1 MAIQQLTQ
9 PIINPIAAFD
19 ATQNHVVTFLAIGG
33 AQVVGNRIVISD
45 NQTGETVYDN
55 RVITMQLAHTIPA
68 NTLTNGG
75 YYNVVIYTIDSA
87 NNFSQASVPVPF
99 YCYSQPTLTINNI
112 PASSTIENGTYTFQG
127 SYAQQENEILNS
139 YQFILYDSN
148 KTVLSQSDVIYYSS
162 NNSLSYTF
170 VGMSNDTSYYIEL
183 KGQTVNNTEIT
194 TGLLYFTVRYSQPAS
209 FAIVDLVN
217 DCENGFIQISSNIVA
232 IDGKS
237 NPEPPIYI
245 DDKEVDLREPDS
257 WVRWDEG
264 FNIKDDFTMRV
275 WGRDFNDFE
284 PIITLSNKNNTDSEP
299 NKIEMKW
306 MIADVM
312 KILPDYTLVSGK
324 NISIVDGYKTDINDL
339 AIYGNSE
346 QIKKDSIDFGT
357 ANSMTIDT
365 TEDMYLD
372 VDVYGNQYQKTQE
385 GSKKSASGEEIYLTD
400 VDAEK
405 PGTITKINGNQYQA
419 TREGYNKIDLSSI
432 STEVTG
438 IKASYD
444 NETGYITFN
453 GTPTANYP
461 RFFSLDITDML
472 NDGEKWTI
480 WQEKAPSGTDK
491 EILLQVIERKSTE
504 NIHYYS
510 SASSGNKTSFTVD
523 KTQYSYYLNLLGGT
537 IANIGTLT
545 NYKNRYMLYKGT
557 EDKPYEQYGAS
568 PSPDYPSK
576 VETVGSNVNDFDLIS
591 YYNTA
596 PVVNATKQLLNNGI
610 KLNFEAKADA
620 YIGTVLNEGETLNE
634 NWRSGCVAVEP
645 NATYTIQVSSA
656 PKCYIS
662 YLDENY
668 KAIRGFAQFFGNVTF
683 TTDAHTHY
691 FYLRFGYSN
700 RTSDL
705 TSYEFTNIKVEKGS
719 VATPY
724 SPYNQGS
731 VEVKVINKNWLTN
744 FENINNTN
752 SGITMVGNKDNVK
765 VTGTATKDW
774 VSSNYA
780 ELGNLQA
787 GNYIF
792 SYSSEQ
798 GLRYKI
804 WIYNSEKSAI
814 IYNLGLNQ
822 KISVP
827 KNYKKLFFRIILENL
842 TAGQIVNDTAY
853 FQIEKGSTSTD
864 IVKHQS
870 QTAIMPIQ
878 QEMLTGDYIRSVEHH
893 EWKKLVLMGDNVS
906 GRWTVDGGNEYRF
919 VIAVDNMLPASSI
932 TEKTNIICNTLKT
945 VSVLDTYNKIEGI
958 AGDKNS
964 NILIYIEECKD
975 MTVEEFKA
983 YLNQKYNSGTPVTI
997 YYKLATPLNLELTGE
1012 QKTVK
1017 TKLTNMTLY
1026 QGVTNITNQSSYPA
1040 ILDLDYN
1047 IVPQIP
1053 SPDYPSEVETVGDN
1067 LNLLDID
1074 KTTYDL
1080 TINLQKEGEY
1090 LKGNNVNNIRIG
1102 TFNDSRPQIEEQ
1114 LKSGSYTISYEIEAN
1129 SNVTL
1134 QNLFF
1139 CVIFE
1144 DDTQENIASGKSYS
1158 LEKGTKQK
1166 VFWTLNV
1173 QKNFKKMG
1181 IVSYLSNSCDVIVSK
1196 VKIEKGLIATPYSPY
1211 RMGSVKIDIVNKN
1224 YLTKAQQQTKT
1235 FNNVNF
1241 EINENGEINIQ
1252 GLANASG
1259 EVTFELERPCKMS
1272 DLINNIVE
1280 LITEGTPVYSI
1291 GMRFLDGNARL
1302 FELIPGTKI
1311 VTLDLD
1317 ESYIDKSI
1325 TAIQF
1330 YINNTADY
1338 NLVIKPGIYAE
1349 FQTEFT
1355 PHQSQ
1360 IAIMPIQQEML
1371 TGDYVADVEH
1381 HEWKKSILT
1390 GEEELSSNFNI
1401 NGSIFFGAF
1410 ISDKDTNN
1418 GEMVCNNYLY
1428 QPNKTWQQI
1437 SNYGFCGQK
1446 GSNNVFIR
1454 DDRFTTKTDFLNY
1467 LKQQYEAGTPV
1478 TISYKLATP
1487 VNLELIEEQK
1497 TIKNTLINAYE
1508 PITNVYASD
1517 DLPLLKVYT
1526 TPIPSPKL
1534 PSKIYSSGDKKNQ
1547 LKDLGIINI
1556 DYTQGYFKT
1565 TDTDFI
1571 LKPDFVYNLSFDY
1584 IVNNT
1589 TTDLYFTVSYKNNGE
1604 IFDITNA
1611 SQYTNKTTGRNNISF
1626 IVPADIPAN
1635 STLSIKF
1642 ARTIIQADVSVSVNN
1657 VALVKGRFAADYQSS
1672 DIYNI
1677 YPTATQKNIFNYN
1690 DIYYIKNQNTTL
1702 TFIQNGFSSEVVTTG
1717 EKSFFEFGFPNILQP
1732 GNKYAISY
1740 NSYGAIKSA
1749 KVYTMDKETGKTLEQ
1764 IVTENGVFTAPS
1776 NLYDI
1781 KAEFILDDSVAD
1793 NQVQVWNIQLE
1804 SGEQVTEAETYT
1816 VNNTDLTLEQPLRGI
1831 ENYRDLACLESPN
1844 ILNPETQTA
1853 IVKGSTTYTLSQ
1865 SGTTAYKFDYI
1876 NEDNNIISSEN
1887 MASGQFTTPDNCIR
1901 IKFDTTSD
1909 IITTNKLQVNLGN
1922 TAMVY
1927 YPYVNEPSI
1936 IRYIG
1941 EVVLTGDEEW
1951 SRDLFNKYAF
1961 VLQNIRI
1968 LDCMLPIWGKSN
1980 IQICSHFKVGTPGYD
1995 TENTNCFSIN
2005 NGGVLVFQYEISRT
2019 TEEWKAY
2026 LKQQYEAGTPVIVN
2040 YVLANPTVEQL
2051 SSDNILALQNLKTY
2065 EGISNVFTNNSMPAN
2080 LNLSYISGQSKQET
2094 KNAYVT
2100 LKCWNGNVM
2109 PYFIHS
2115 NYIDIPKETDKIF
2128 IWLRRKNN
2136 IFDLKIENLGD
2147 YGEDKPGN
2155 KGNPQVAITVDDT
2168 TTTTITITANTI
2180 DTATLSNVRF
2190 SKDNG
2195 ATWDAEIPLDGLS
2208 STDTYTFTGLQP
2220 ATTYQ
2225 IRVEATNVNGITGGI
2240 TQQVITR
2247 AS

>member
-45 NQTGETVYDN
+45 NQTGKTVYDN

-148 KTVLSQSDVIYYSS
+148 RTVLSQSDVIYYSS

-264 FNIKDDFTMRV
+264 FNIKDNFTMRV

-306 MIADVM
+306 MIANVM

-372 VDVYGNQYQKTQE
+372 VDVYGNQYQ
-385 GSKKSASGEEIYLTD
+385 
-400 VDAEK
+400 
-405 PGTITKINGNQYQA
+405 A
-419 TREGYNKIDLSSI
+419 TREGYNLANINISSQTKGGVNI
-432 STEVTG
+432 TVNNNKS
-438 IKASYD
+438 
-444 NETGYITFN
+444 ITFN
-453 GTPTANYP
+453 GTTTVAFNFLLTDAFILKAGTYKLYANKEAGTNLFGNFSVIKSEDNSIIKTMNFNYSNVNFTLEEETAVKIQAYLP
-461 RFFSLDITDML
+461 RGAVL
-472 NDGEKWTI
+472 NNFTI
-480 WQEKAPSGTDK
+480 FPM
-491 EILLQVIERKSTE
+491 I
-504 NIHYYS
+504 YS
-510 SASSGNKTSFTVD
+510 
-523 KTQYSYYLNLLGGT
+523 
-537 IANIGTLT
+537 
-545 NYKNRYMLYKGT
+545 GT

-568 PSPDYPSK
+568 PSPGYPSEI
-576 VETVGSNVNDFDLIS
+576 ETVGSNVNLIPTNPDEWEQGSISNGKNTSSTTRIRSKGFIDIVEGEDYYLSIQDNQYRFVNIVLYKDDNTYLNAYSS
-591 YYNTA
+591 YDIAIKKEYFLK
-596 PVVNATKQLLNNGI
+596 VNFPTGCKKIRFVIRKVDDTSSIIPSEIDVI
-610 KLNFEAKADA
+610 KPKLEK
-620 YIGTVLNEGETLNE
+620 GTV
-634 NWRSGCVAVEP
+634 
-645 NATYTIQVSSA
+645 Q
-656 PKCYIS
+656 
-662 YLDENY
+662 
-668 KAIRGFAQFFGNVTF
+668 
-683 TTDAHTHY
+683 
-691 FYLRFGYSN
+691 
-700 RTSDL
+700 
-705 TSYEFTNIKVEKGS
+705 
-719 VATPY
+719 TPW
-724 SPYNQGS
+724 SPCNQGS
-731 VEVKVINKNWLTN
+731 VEVRICNKNFIKMSESQQIKSNGITAIKIKNGWKIQGTSTAFVGLNLGDVITKAGTYTFSSN
-744 FENINNTN
+744 FDKSSTGLYLRLRDKTTN
-752 SGITMVGNKDNVK
+752 SII
-765 VTGTATKDW
+765 
-774 VSSNYA
+774 A
-780 ELGNLQA
+780 ELENNQITFRTYTIKSNVNANLIINIPASTTVDTQVTETQFEKNIA
-787 GNYIF
+787 ATSF
-792 SYSSEQ
+792 VEHEEQ
-798 GLRYKI
+798 T
-804 WIYNSEKSAI
+804 E
-814 IYNLGLNQ
+814 
-822 KISVP
+822 
-827 KNYKKLFFRIILENL
+827 
-842 TAGQIVNDTAY
+842 
-853 FQIEKGSTSTD
+853 
-864 IVKHQS
+864 
-870 QTAIMPIQ
+870 IMPIQ
-878 QEMLTGDYIRSVEHH
+878 QEMLTGDYISSVEHH
-893 EWKKLVLMGDNVS
+893 EWG
-906 GRWTVDGGNEYRF
+906 
-919 VIAVDNMLPASSI
+919 
-932 TEKTNIICNTLKT
+932 
-945 VSVLDTYNKIEGI
+945 KIESYNNEEI
-958 AGDKNS
+958 NTE
-964 NILIYIEECKD
+964 YISTTGELSQGA
-975 MTVEEFKA
+975 TV
-983 YLNQKYNSGTPVTI
+983 
-997 YYKLATPLNLELTGE
+997 YYKLETPVDLELTDE
-1012 QKTVK
+1012 QKTV
-1017 TKLTNMTLY
+1017 
-1026 QGVTNITNQSSYPA
+1026 
-1040 ILDLDYN
+1040 
-1047 IVPQIP
+1047 
-1053 SPDYPSEVETVGDN
+1053 
-1067 LNLLDID
+1067 
-1074 KTTYDL
+1074 
-1080 TINLQKEGEY
+1080 
-1090 LKGNNVNNIRIG
+1090 
-1102 TFNDSRPQIEEQ
+1102 
-1114 LKSGSYTISYEIEAN
+1114 
-1129 SNVTL
+1129 
-1134 QNLFF
+1134 
-1139 CVIFE
+1139 
-1144 DDTQENIASGKSYS
+1144 
-1158 LEKGTKQK
+1158 
-1166 VFWTLNV
+1166 
-1173 QKNFKKMG
+1173 
-1181 IVSYLSNSCDVIVSK
+1181 
-1196 VKIEKGLIATPYSPY
+1196 
-1211 RMGSVKIDIVNKN
+1211 
-1224 YLTKAQQQTKT
+1224 
-1235 FNNVNF
+1235 
-1241 EINENGEINIQ
+1241 
-1252 GLANASG
+1252 
-1259 EVTFELERPCKMS
+1259 
-1272 DLINNIVE
+1272 
-1280 LITEGTPVYSI
+1280 
-1291 GMRFLDGNARL
+1291 
-1302 FELIPGTKI
+1302 
-1311 VTLDLD
+1311 
-1317 ESYIDKSI
+1317 
-1325 TAIQF
+1325 
-1330 YINNTADY
+1330 
-1338 NLVIKPGIYAE
+1338 
-1349 FQTEFT
+1349 
-1355 PHQSQ
+1355 
-1360 IAIMPIQQEML
+1360 
-1371 TGDYVADVEH
+1371 
-1381 HEWKKSILT
+1381 
-1390 GEEELSSNFNI
+1390 
-1401 NGSIFFGAF
+1401 
-1410 ISDKDTNN
+1410 
-1418 GEMVCNNYLY
+1418 
-1428 QPNKTWQQI
+1428 
-1437 SNYGFCGQK
+1437 
-1446 GSNNVFIR
+1446 
-1454 DDRFTTKTDFLNY
+1454 
-1467 LKQQYEAGTPV
+1467 
-1478 TISYKLATP
+1478 
-1487 VNLELIEEQK
+1487 
-1497 TIKNTLINAYE
+1497 KNTLINAYK

-1517 DLPLLKVYT
+1517 DLSLVKVYT
-1526 TPIPSPKL
+1526 TPVPSPKL
-1534 PSKIYSSGDKKNQ
+1534 SSKIYSSGDKKNQ

-1556 DYTQGYFKT
+1556 DYTQGYFET

-1589 TTDLYFTVSYKNNGE
+1589 TTDLYFTVSYKSNGE

-1642 ARTIIQADVSVSVNN
+1642 ARTIIQADVSVSVRN
-1657 VALVKGRFAADYQSS
+1657 VALVKGRFAADYQSP

-1690 DIYYIKNQNTTL
+1690 DIYYIKNQNATL

-1781 KAEFILDDSVAD
+1781 KAEFVLDDSEAD

-1816 VNNTDLTLEQPLRGI
+1816 ANNTDLTLEQPLRGI
-1831 ENYRDLACLESPN
+1831 GNYRDLACLESPN

-1853 IVKGSTTYTLSQ
+1853 IVKGSTTYSLSQ

-1887 MASGQFTTPDNCIR
+1887 MVSGQFTTPDNCVR

-1927 YPYVNEPSI
+1927 YPYVNEPSV
-1936 IRYIG
+1936 IRHIS
-1941 EVVLTGDEEW
+1941 E
-1951 SRDLFNKYAF
+1951 
-1961 VLQNIRI
+1961 RI
-1968 LDCMLPIWGKSN
+1968 LDGSPGHSFLSKHSTIYTSERGFYSLQLPNATEKGY
-1980 IQICSHFKVGTPGYD
+1980 GT
-1995 TENTNCFSIN
+1995 
-2005 NGGVLVFQYEISRT
+2005 
-2019 TEEWKAY
+2019 
-2026 LKQQYEAGTPVIVN
+2026 VN
-2040 YVLANPTVEQL
+2040 YGICNYLTYIKGTAAQAIYKTGLWWEGGNTHMNYASIPFTTLNKANQWLTDLNNKGNPLTIEYVLNNPIVEPL

-2065 EGISNVFTNNSMPAN
+2065 EGISNVFANNSMPPN

-2155 KGNPQVAITVDDT
+2155 KGNPQVAITIDDT
-2168 TTTTITITANTI
+2168 TTTTITVTANTI
-2180 DTATLSNVRF
+2180 DTATLSNVKF

>member
-45 NQTGETVYDN
+45 NQTGKTVYDN

-306 MIADVM
+306 MIADIM

-324 NISIVDGYKTDINDL
+324 NISIIDGYKTDINDL

-372 VDVYGNQYQKTQE
+372 IDVY
-385 GSKKSASGEEIYLTD
+385 
-400 VDAEK
+400 
-405 PGTITKINGNQYQA
+405 GNQYQA

-432 STEVTG
+432 STEVAG
-438 IKASYD
+438 IKALYD

-453 GTPTANYP
+453 GTPTQGYRNFY
-461 RFFSLDITDML
+461 SKNIDELLT
-472 NDGEKWTI
+472 DGETWTV
-480 WQEKAPSGTDK
+480 WQEKAATGINH
-491 EILLQVIERKSTE
+491 EIYLQVAAMGKNGVANIFYNSTNYERRM
-504 NIHYYS
+504 NH
-510 SASSGNKTSFTVD
+510 FTVD
-523 KTQYSYYLNLLGGT
+523 KTKYTYYTDLGGSE
-537 IANIGTLT
+537 IEKIGTLT

-568 PSPDYPSK
+568 PSPDYPSEI
-576 VETVGSNVNDFDLIS
+576 ETVN
-591 YYNTA
+591 
-596 PVVNATKQLLNNGI
+596 
-610 KLNFEAKADA
+610 
-620 YIGTVLNEGETLNE
+620 
-634 NWRSGCVAVEP
+634 
-645 NATYTIQVSSA
+645 
-656 PKCYIS
+656 
-662 YLDENY
+662 
-668 KAIRGFAQFFGNVTF
+668 
-683 TTDAHTHY
+683 
-691 FYLRFGYSN
+691 
-700 RTSDL
+700 
-705 TSYEFTNIKVEKGS
+705 
-719 VATPY
+719 
-724 SPYNQGS
+724 GS
-731 VEVKVINKNWLTN
+731 VEIDVVNKNLFPSVKSQSVESNGITLSYNADTQEFHAEGTTTSTN
-744 FENINNTN
+744 FYC
-752 SGITMVGNKDNVK
+752 TMICGEMNFLKANK
-765 VTGTATKDW
+765 
-774 VSSNYA
+774 
-780 ELGNLQA
+780 
-787 GNYIF
+787 NYIF
-792 SYSSEQ
+792 SVNNSILEKCAFQITRAGVGYNGEIQAGGKSATIIELDKYIPNAVMLYSSNIEV
-798 GLRYKI
+798 G
-804 WIYNSEKSAI
+804 
-814 IYNLGLNQ
+814 
-822 KISVP
+822 
-827 KNYKKLFFRIILENL
+827 
-842 TAGQIVNDTAY
+842 TQIDYTFKA
-853 FQIEKGSTSTD
+853 QIEEGITATN
-864 IVKHQS
+864 IVEHQS

-878 QEMLTGDYIRSVEHH
+878 QEMLTGDYI
-893 EWKKLVLMGDNVS
+893 K
-906 GRWTVDGGNEYRF
+906 
-919 VIAVDNMLPASSI
+919 
-932 TEKTNIICNTLKT
+932 
-945 VSVLDTYNKIEGI
+945 
-958 AGDKNS
+958 
-964 NILIYIEECKD
+964 
-975 MTVEEFKA
+975 
-983 YLNQKYNSGTPVTI
+983 
-997 YYKLATPLNLELTGE
+997 
-1012 QKTVK
+1012 
-1017 TKLTNMTLY
+1017 
-1026 QGVTNITNQSSYPA
+1026 
-1040 ILDLDYN
+1040 
-1047 IVPQIP
+1047 
-1053 SPDYPSEVETVGDN
+1053 
-1067 LNLLDID
+1067 
-1074 KTTYDL
+1074 
-1080 TINLQKEGEY
+1080 
-1090 LKGNNVNNIRIG
+1090 
-1102 TFNDSRPQIEEQ
+1102 
-1114 LKSGSYTISYEIEAN
+1114 
-1129 SNVTL
+1129 
-1134 QNLFF
+1134 
-1139 CVIFE
+1139 
-1144 DDTQENIASGKSYS
+1144 
-1158 LEKGTKQK
+1158 
-1166 VFWTLNV
+1166 
-1173 QKNFKKMG
+1173 
-1181 IVSYLSNSCDVIVSK
+1181 
-1196 VKIEKGLIATPYSPY
+1196 
-1211 RMGSVKIDIVNKN
+1211 
-1224 YLTKAQQQTKT
+1224 
-1235 FNNVNF
+1235 
-1241 EINENGEINIQ
+1241 
-1252 GLANASG
+1252 
-1259 EVTFELERPCKMS
+1259 
-1272 DLINNIVE
+1272 
-1280 LITEGTPVYSI
+1280 
-1291 GMRFLDGNARL
+1291 
-1302 FELIPGTKI
+1302 
-1311 VTLDLD
+1311 
-1317 ESYIDKSI
+1317 
-1325 TAIQF
+1325 
-1330 YINNTADY
+1330 
-1338 NLVIKPGIYAE
+1338 
-1349 FQTEFT
+1349 
-1355 PHQSQ
+1355 
-1360 IAIMPIQQEML
+1360 
-1371 TGDYVADVEH
+1371 DVEH
-1381 HEWKKSILT
+1381 HEWKKIVLDGVNYGCFYMFPNGRFVISNPTT
-1390 GEEELSSNFNI
+1390 GEIIAKDCKKIEDWAVAEPQNICCTHLPTVSVADQAQRNMLGITNGITGEIAIKLDDVTEETNTWTVETI
-1401 NGSIFFGAF
+1401 NA
-1410 ISDKDTNN
+1410 
-1418 GEMVCNNYLY
+1418 
-1428 QPNKTWQQI
+1428 
-1437 SNYGFCGQK
+1437 
-1446 GSNNVFIR
+1446 
-1454 DDRFTTKTDFLNY
+1454 Y

-1478 TISYKLATP
+1478 TIYYKLATP
-1487 VNLELIEEQK
+1487 VDLELTAEQK
-1497 TIKNTLINAYE
+1497 TVKNTLINAYE

-1517 DLPLLKVYT
+1517 DLSLVKVYT
-1526 TPIPSPKL
+1526 TPVPSPKL
-1534 PSKIYSSGDKKNQ
+1534 SSEIRSSGDKKNQ
-1547 LKDLGIINI
+1547 LEDLGVINI
-1556 DYTQGYFKT
+1556 DYNQGYFEI

-1589 TTDLYFTVSYKNNGE
+1589 TTDLYFTVSYKSNGE
-1604 IFDITNA
+1604 TFDITNA

-1657 VALVKGRFAADYQSS
+1657 VALVKGRFEADYQSP

-1690 DIYYIKNQNTTL
+1690 DIYYIKNQNATL

-1749 KVYTMDKETGKTLEQ
+1749 KVYIMDKETGKTLKQ

-1781 KAEFILDDSVAD
+1781 KAEFVLDDSVAD

-1816 VNNTDLTLEQPLRGI
+1816 ANSIDLTLEQPLRGI
-1831 ENYRDLACLESPN
+1831 GDYRDLACLESPN

-1853 IVKGSTTYTLSQ
+1853 IVKGSTTYSLSQ

-1951 SRDLFNKYAF
+1951 SKDLLNKYAF
-1961 VLQNIRI
+1961 VLQNIHI
-1968 LDCMLPIWGKSN
+1968 LDCMLPIWGKGD
-1980 IQICSHFKVGTPGYD
+1980 IQICSHFKVGSPGYD
-1995 TENTNCFSIN
+1995 IGNTNCFSIN

-2026 LKQQYEAGTPVIVN
+2026 LKQQYETGTPVIVN

-2065 EGISNVFTNNSMPAN
+2065 EGISNVFTNNNMPAN

>member
-45 NQTGETVYDN
+45 NQTGKTVYDN

-194 TGLLYFTVRYSQPAS
+194 TGLLYFAVRYSQPAS
-209 FAIVDLVN
+209 FAIVDLIN

-245 DDKEVDLREPDS
+245 DNKEVDLREPDS

-306 MIADVM
+306 MIANVM

-365 TEDMYLD
+365 TEDMFLD
-372 VDVYGNQYQKTQE
+372 IDVY
-385 GSKKSASGEEIYLTD
+385 
-400 VDAEK
+400 
-405 PGTITKINGNQYQA
+405 GNQYQA
-419 TREGYNKIDLSSI
+419 TREGYNLLKPPATKISGTSNGLEYSIDIDGKITLNGTSTYAGGFQYFADFVLPAGSYLLIPNNSKINNCYFWSSTCGVFGVNRW
-432 STEVTG
+432 SAVKLTEERTYSSFT
-438 IKASYD
+438 IQYD
-444 NETGYITFN
+444 ADVTFN
-453 GTPTANYP
+453 NESFYL
-461 RFFSLDITDML
+461 FIT
-472 NDGEKWTI
+472 NDG
-480 WQEKAPSGTDK
+480 S
-491 EILLQVIERKSTE
+491 
-504 NIHYYS
+504 
-510 SASSGNKTSFTVD
+510 KTS
-523 KTQYSYYLNLLGGT
+523 
-537 IANIGTLT
+537 
-545 NYKNRYMLYKGT
+545 
-557 EDKPYEQYGAS
+557 YEPYGAS
-568 PSPDYPSK
+568 PSPEFESPVKTVGQNGSVEIDVVNK
-576 VETVGSNVNDFDLIS
+576 NLVETVEREFSKEYSSNYGVAYELLKKPKMLKANKIYAIS
-591 YYNTA
+591 LKCKSNKGKRFNKVILKDGNVDNYTWTIYKTI
-596 PVVNATKQLLNNGI
+596 PT
-610 KLNFEAKADA
+610 
-620 YIGTVLNEGETLNE
+620 
-634 NWRSGCVAVEP
+634 
-645 NATYTIQVSSA
+645 TYTIYSTVFKPA
-656 PKCYIS
+656 NDI
-662 YLDENY
+662 
-668 KAIRGFAQFFGNVTF
+668 IVT
-683 TTDAHTHY
+683 
-691 FYLRFGYSN
+691 
-700 RTSDL
+700 
-705 TSYEFTNIKVEKGS
+705 
-719 VATPY
+719 
-724 SPYNQGS
+724 Q
-731 VEVKVINKNWLTN
+731 
-744 FENINNTN
+744 
-752 SGITMVGNKDNVK
+752 
-765 VTGTATKDW
+765 
-774 VSSNYA
+774 
-780 ELGNLQA
+780 
-787 GNYIF
+787 
-792 SYSSEQ
+792 
-798 GLRYKI
+798 
-804 WIYNSEKSAI
+804 
-814 IYNLGLNQ
+814 LGLQ
-822 KISVP
+822 TVEI
-827 KNYKKLFFRIILENL
+827 
-842 TAGQIVNDTAY
+842 DTFY
-853 FQIEKGSTSTD
+853 FADFLIEEIKEGSSSSD
-864 IVKHQS
+864 YIEHQS

-878 QEMLTGDYIRSVEHH
+878 QEMLE
-893 EWKKLVLMGDNVS
+893 
-906 GRWTVDGGNEYRF
+906 
-919 VIAVDNMLPASSI
+919 
-932 TEKTNIICNTLKT
+932 
-945 VSVLDTYNKIEGI
+945 
-958 AGDKNS
+958 
-964 NILIYIEECKD
+964 
-975 MTVEEFKA
+975 
-983 YLNQKYNSGTPVTI
+983 
-997 YYKLATPLNLELTGE
+997 
-1012 QKTVK
+1012 
-1017 TKLTNMTLY
+1017 
-1026 QGVTNITNQSSYPA
+1026 
-1040 ILDLDYN
+1040 
-1047 IVPQIP
+1047 
-1053 SPDYPSEVETVGDN
+1053 
-1067 LNLLDID
+1067 
-1074 KTTYDL
+1074 
-1080 TINLQKEGEY
+1080 
-1090 LKGNNVNNIRIG
+1090 
-1102 TFNDSRPQIEEQ
+1102 
-1114 LKSGSYTISYEIEAN
+1114 
-1129 SNVTL
+1129 
-1134 QNLFF
+1134 
-1139 CVIFE
+1139 
-1144 DDTQENIASGKSYS
+1144 
-1158 LEKGTKQK
+1158 
-1166 VFWTLNV
+1166 
-1173 QKNFKKMG
+1173 
-1181 IVSYLSNSCDVIVSK
+1181 
-1196 VKIEKGLIATPYSPY
+1196 
-1211 RMGSVKIDIVNKN
+1211 
-1224 YLTKAQQQTKT
+1224 
-1235 FNNVNF
+1235 
-1241 EINENGEINIQ
+1241 
-1252 GLANASG
+1252 
-1259 EVTFELERPCKMS
+1259 
-1272 DLINNIVE
+1272 
-1280 LITEGTPVYSI
+1280 
-1291 GMRFLDGNARL
+1291 
-1302 FELIPGTKI
+1302 
-1311 VTLDLD
+1311 
-1317 ESYIDKSI
+1317 
-1325 TAIQF
+1325 
-1330 YINNTADY
+1330 
-1338 NLVIKPGIYAE
+1338 
-1349 FQTEFT
+1349 
-1355 PHQSQ
+1355 
-1360 IAIMPIQQEML
+1360 
-1371 TGDYVADVEH
+1371 GDYVADVEH
-1381 HEWKKSILT
+1381 HEWGKIIIDTSKLIEDVTNEEGKKRYRYGYDKNIKKSDAT
-1390 GEEELSSNFNI
+1390 HNVAYSNMFKLLR
-1401 NGSIFFGAF
+1401 
-1410 ISDKDTNN
+1410 D
-1418 GEMVCNNYLY
+1418 
-1428 QPNKTWQQI
+1428 
-1437 SNYGFCGQK
+1437 GQ
-1446 GSNNVFIR
+1446 
-1454 DDRFTTKTDFLNY
+1454 TFLNVKGFTIANNNIY
-1467 LKQQYEAGTPV
+1467 IYDEGESLTEFKSKITDKQLVFYAQLETS
-1478 TISYKLATP
+1478 I
-1487 VNLELIEEQK
+1487 NLELTEEQK
-1497 TIKNTLINAYE
+1497 TVKNTLINAYE

-1517 DLPLLKVYT
+1517 DLSLLKVYT

-1556 DYTQGYFKT
+1556 DYTQGYFEI

-1657 VALVKGRFAADYQSS
+1657 VALVKGRFAADYQSP

-1690 DIYYIKNQNTTL
+1690 DIYYIKNQNATL

-1749 KVYTMDKETGKTLEQ
+1749 KVYTMDKETGKTLKQ

-1781 KAEFILDDSVAD
+1781 KAKFVLDDSVAD

-1816 VNNTDLTLEQPLRGI
+1816 ANNTDLTLEQPLKGI
-1831 ENYRDLACLESPN
+1831 GNYRDLACLESPN
-1844 ILNPETQTA
+1844 ILNPETQIA
-1853 IVKGSTTYTLSQ
+1853 IVKGSTTYSLSQ

-1876 NEDNNIISSEN
+1876 NEDNNIISSES
-1887 MASGQFTTPDNCIR
+1887 MVSGQFTTPDNCIR

-1927 YPYVNEPSI
+1927 YPYVNEPSV
-1936 IRYIG
+1936 IRYIS
-1941 EVVLTGDEEW
+1941 E
-1951 SRDLFNKYAF
+1951 
-1961 VLQNIRI
+1961 RI
-1968 LDCMLPIWGKSN
+1968 LDGSPGHSFLSKHPTVYTSERGFYQFNLPNAITKGYGTTN
-1980 IQICSHFKVGTPGYD
+1980 YGICNYLTYTPGTAAQAIDKTALWWEGGNAHMNYA
-1995 TENTNCFSIN
+1995 SIPFTTLNKANQWLTDLN
-2005 NGGVLVFQYEISRT
+2005 NKGNPLTIE
-2019 TEEWKAY
+2019 
-2026 LKQQYEAGTPVIVN
+2026 
-2040 YVLANPTVEQL
+2040 YVLNNPIVKPL

-2065 EGISNVFTNNSMPAN
+2065 EGISNVFANNSMPAN

-2115 NYIDIPKETDKIF
+2115 NYIDIPKETDKVF

-2147 YGEDKPGN
+2147 YEEDKPGN
-2155 KGNPQVAITVDDT
+2155 KGNPQVAITVDNT

>member
-45 NQTGETVYDN
+45 NQTGKTVYDN

-162 NNSLSYTF
+162 NDSLSYTF

-306 MIADVM
+306 MIADIM

-365 TEDMYLD
+365 TEDMFLD
-372 VDVYGNQYQKTQE
+372 IDVY
-385 GSKKSASGEEIYLTD
+385 
-400 VDAEK
+400 
-405 PGTITKINGNQYQA
+405 GNQYQA
-419 TREGYNKIDLSSI
+419 TREGYNLANINISSQTKGGVNI
-432 STEVTG
+432 TVNNNKS
-438 IKASYD
+438 
-444 NETGYITFN
+444 ITFN
-453 GTPTANYP
+453 GTTTVAFSFLLTDAFILKAGTYKLYANKKAGTNLFGNFSVIKSEDNSIIKTMNFNYSNVNFTLEEETAVKIQAYLP
-461 RFFSLDITDML
+461 RGAVL
-472 NDGEKWTI
+472 NNFTI
-480 WQEKAPSGTDK
+480 FPM
-491 EILLQVIERKSTE
+491 I
-504 NIHYYS
+504 YS
-510 SASSGNKTSFTVD
+510 
-523 KTQYSYYLNLLGGT
+523 
-537 IANIGTLT
+537 
-545 NYKNRYMLYKGT
+545 GT

-568 PSPDYPSK
+568 PSPDYPSEI
-576 VETVGSNVNDFDLIS
+576 ETVGSNINYFDENTVESKFLNSKTGQTSDNASWRCTDFIEILSKQYNFSWESDSEYFQVTVCYYDKNKTFIS
-591 YYNTA
+591 GNEYGLFKIYSKTFEIPDGANYMKIAYSITVQGK
-596 PVVNATKQLLNNGI
+596 PVTRDKI
-610 KLNFEAKADA
+610 KLE
-620 YIGTVLNEGETLNE
+620 IGNKRTL
-634 NWRSGCVAVEP
+634 
-645 NATYTIQVSSA
+645 
-656 PKCYIS
+656 
-662 YLDENY
+662 
-668 KAIRGFAQFFGNVTF
+668 
-683 TTDAHTHY
+683 
-691 FYLRFGYSN
+691 
-700 RTSDL
+700 
-705 TSYEFTNIKVEKGS
+705 
-719 VATPY
+719 Y
-724 SPYNQGS
+724 SPFMCGS
-731 VEVKVINKNWLTN
+731 VEIDVVNKNVYSTELVYGDIDESTGKKSLYNSRNYFCCTKESIRVDSNTKYFYQAMHKKNHNWVRVFEYDCKHN
-744 FENINNTN
+744 FLQR
-752 SGITMVGNKDNVK
+752 KLYQFDL
-765 VTGTATKDW
+765 
-774 VSSNYA
+774 VSSKLTFNFTTLKDTKYIDFVTVA
-780 ELGNLQA
+780 ESDITNLA
-787 GNYIF
+787 P
-792 SYSSEQ
+792 SEIIIETI
-798 GLRYKI
+798 RPT
-804 WIYNSEKSAI
+804 SE
-814 IYNLGLNQ
+814 Y
-822 KISVP
+822 
-827 KNYKKLFFRIILENL
+827 E
-842 TAGQIVNDTAY
+842 
-853 FQIEKGSTSTD
+853 E
-864 IVKHQS
+864 HQS

-878 QEMLTGDYIRSVEHH
+878 QEMLDGDYIADIEHH
-893 EWKKLVLMGDNVS
+893 EWEKIIIDTSKL
-906 GRWTVDGGNEYRF
+906 
-919 VIAVDNMLPASSI
+919 IVDNT
-932 TEKTNIICNTLKT
+932 TEEKKKR
-945 VSVLDTYNKIEGI
+945 YRYGY
-958 AGDKNS
+958 DKNIKKSDATHNVAYS
-964 NILIYIEECKD
+964 NMFKLLGDGQTFFNVKGFTIANNNIYIYDEGESL
-975 MTVEEFKA
+975 TEFKSKITDKQLVFYA
-983 YLNQKYNSGTPVTI
+983 QLETSI
-997 YYKLATPLNLELTGE
+997 NLELTSE
-1012 QKTVK
+1012 QKTV
-1017 TKLTNMTLY
+1017 
-1026 QGVTNITNQSSYPA
+1026 
-1040 ILDLDYN
+1040 
-1047 IVPQIP
+1047 
-1053 SPDYPSEVETVGDN
+1053 
-1067 LNLLDID
+1067 
-1074 KTTYDL
+1074 
-1080 TINLQKEGEY
+1080 
-1090 LKGNNVNNIRIG
+1090 
-1102 TFNDSRPQIEEQ
+1102 
-1114 LKSGSYTISYEIEAN
+1114 
-1129 SNVTL
+1129 
-1134 QNLFF
+1134 
-1139 CVIFE
+1139 
-1144 DDTQENIASGKSYS
+1144 
-1158 LEKGTKQK
+1158 
-1166 VFWTLNV
+1166 
-1173 QKNFKKMG
+1173 
-1181 IVSYLSNSCDVIVSK
+1181 
-1196 VKIEKGLIATPYSPY
+1196 
-1211 RMGSVKIDIVNKN
+1211 
-1224 YLTKAQQQTKT
+1224 
-1235 FNNVNF
+1235 
-1241 EINENGEINIQ
+1241 
-1252 GLANASG
+1252 
-1259 EVTFELERPCKMS
+1259 
-1272 DLINNIVE
+1272 
-1280 LITEGTPVYSI
+1280 
-1291 GMRFLDGNARL
+1291 
-1302 FELIPGTKI
+1302 
-1311 VTLDLD
+1311 
-1317 ESYIDKSI
+1317 
-1325 TAIQF
+1325 
-1330 YINNTADY
+1330 
-1338 NLVIKPGIYAE
+1338 
-1349 FQTEFT
+1349 
-1355 PHQSQ
+1355 
-1360 IAIMPIQQEML
+1360 
-1371 TGDYVADVEH
+1371 
-1381 HEWKKSILT
+1381 
-1390 GEEELSSNFNI
+1390 
-1401 NGSIFFGAF
+1401 
-1410 ISDKDTNN
+1410 
-1418 GEMVCNNYLY
+1418 
-1428 QPNKTWQQI
+1428 
-1437 SNYGFCGQK
+1437 
-1446 GSNNVFIR
+1446 
-1454 DDRFTTKTDFLNY
+1454 
-1467 LKQQYEAGTPV
+1467 
-1478 TISYKLATP
+1478 
-1487 VNLELIEEQK
+1487 
-1497 TIKNTLINAYE
+1497 KNTLINAYE

-1517 DLPLLKVYT
+1517 DLSLLKVYT

-1547 LKDLGIINI
+1547 LEDLGVINI
-1556 DYTQGYFKT
+1556 DYNQGYFEI

-1589 TTDLYFTVSYKNNGE
+1589 TTDLYFTVSYKSNGE

-1611 SQYTNKTTGRNNISF
+1611 SQYTNKTTGRNNINF
-1626 IVPADIPAN
+1626 IVPGDIPAN

-1642 ARTIIQADVSVSVNN
+1642 ARTIIQADVSVSVDN
-1657 VALVKGRFAADYQSS
+1657 VALVKGRFAADYQSP

-1677 YPTATQKNIFNYN
+1677 YPTATQKNIFNYT
-1690 DIYYIKNQNTTL
+1690 DIYYIKNQNATL

-1749 KVYTMDKETGKTLEQ
+1749 KVYTMDKETGKTLKQ

-1781 KAEFILDDSVAD
+1781 KAEFVLDDSVAD

-1804 SGEQVTEAETYT
+1804 NGEQVTEAETYT
-1816 VNNTDLTLEQPLRGI
+1816 ANNTDLTLEQPLRGI
-1831 ENYRDLACLESPN
+1831 GNYRDLACLESPN

-1853 IVKGSTTYTLSQ
+1853 IVKGSTTYSLSQ

-1922 TAMVY
+1922 AAMVY

-1936 IRYIG
+1936 IRYISERKLDG
-1941 EVVLTGDEEW
+1941 SVNSRFLSKHPTIHTSERGFYQFNLPNAITKGYGTTNYGICNYLT
-1951 SRDLFNKYAF
+1951 Y
-1961 VLQNIRI
+1961 
-1968 LDCMLPIWGKSN
+1968 
-1980 IQICSHFKVGTPGYD
+1980 TPGTAAQAID
-1995 TENTNCFSIN
+1995 KTALWWEGGNTHMNYASIPFTTLGEANQWLTDLN
-2005 NGGVLVFQYEISRT
+2005 NKGNPLTIE
-2019 TEEWKAY
+2019 
-2026 LKQQYEAGTPVIVN
+2026 
-2040 YVLANPTVEQL
+2040 YVLNNPIVKPL

-2065 EGISNVFTNNSMPAN
+2065 EGISNVFANNSMPAN

-2109 PYFIHS
+2109 PYFTHS

-2147 YGEDKPGN
+2147 YGKDKPGN

>member
-45 NQTGETVYDN
+45 NQTGETIYDN

-162 NNSLSYTF
+162 NDSLSYTF

-183 KGQTVNNTEIT
+183 KGQTVNSTEIT

-245 DDKEVDLREPDS
+245 DNKEVDLREPDS

-312 KILPDYTLVSGK
+312 KILPDYTLISGK

-365 TEDMYLD
+365 TEYMFLD
-372 VDVYGNQYQKTQE
+372 IDVY
-385 GSKKSASGEEIYLTD
+385 
-400 VDAEK
+400 
-405 PGTITKINGNQYQA
+405 GNQYQA
-419 TREGYNKIDLSSI
+419 TREGYNLGKYNVG
-432 STEVTG
+432 TKTVNGVTFTH
-438 IKASYD
+438 
-444 NETGYITFN
+444 NEDDSMTIN
-453 GTPTANYP
+453 GTPIGYIW
-461 RFFSLDITDML
+461 FDMS
-472 NDGEKWTI
+472 DGVLL
-480 WQEKAPSGTDK
+480 KAGTYTFAIEYYNLASGDDQV
-491 EILLQVIERKSTE
+491 QVI
-504 NIHYYS
+504 
-510 SASSGNKTSFTVD
+510 NKTLDKTIKSLYATNTVQSNKKVVEFTLEEDAVCMLRYYCRQDDTINNQKLYAMILNGSYTVD
-523 KTQYSYYLNLLGGT
+523 TLPAFEPYGAMPSPEFPSEIVTVGQNVNIIDYTKLTSFEHIYLTVTQ
-537 IANIGTLT
+537 IANGIRVTCNTTTPHLTSKYILINLEKYKGKNLTISANIKSSSSNRGMVLLAFCDSNGGNRSDSTYTEETTDGKVSLTKAIPETLT
-545 NYKNRYMLYKGT
+545 DNTSYLCLMLYGRRSTYDDTQVGEYVDYTEIKLVEGT
-557 EDKPYEQYGAS
+557 E
-568 PSPDYPSK
+568 
-576 VETVGSNVNDFDLIS
+576 VG
-591 YYNTA
+591 
-596 PVVNATKQLLNNGI
+596 G
-610 KLNFEAKADA
+610 
-620 YIGTVLNEGETLNE
+620 
-634 NWRSGCVAVEP
+634 
-645 NATYTIQVSSA
+645 
-656 PKCYIS
+656 
-662 YLDENY
+662 
-668 KAIRGFAQFFGNVTF
+668 
-683 TTDAHTHY
+683 
-691 FYLRFGYSN
+691 
-700 RTSDL
+700 
-705 TSYEFTNIKVEKGS
+705 
-719 VATPY
+719 Y
-724 SPYNQGS
+724 SPYGQGS
-731 VEVKVINKNWLTN
+731 VE
-744 FENINNTN
+744 
-752 SGITMVGNKDNVK
+752 
-765 VTGTATKDW
+765 
-774 VSSNYA
+774 
-780 ELGNLQA
+780 
-787 GNYIF
+787 
-792 SYSSEQ
+792 
-798 GLRYKI
+798 
-804 WIYNSEKSAI
+804 
-814 IYNLGLNQ
+814 
-822 KISVP
+822 ISVDNGLETTDT
-827 KNYKKLFFRIILENL
+827 NY
-842 TAGQIVNDTAY
+842 
-853 FQIEKGSTSTD
+853 
-864 IVKHQS
+864 QS
-870 QTAIMPIQ
+870 YTKVLPIQ
-878 QEMLTGDYIRSVEHH
+878 KEMLDGDYIEDVEHH
-893 EWKKLVLMGDNVS
+893 GWGKYEITGNEVWRKSSNSKNISYFLVANSMLVNIDTKTLSPSVS
-906 GRWTVDGGNEYRF
+906 DSQTKVAIVLSNYFKAISPNQLFVVGENGICLNLYNNEIQMRLGFGLDSDINTVD
-919 VIAVDNMLPASSI
+919 
-932 TEKTNIICNTLKT
+932 KLKAWLK
-945 VSVLDTYNKIEGI
+945 SLYD
-958 AGDKNS
+958 A
-964 NILIYIEECKD
+964 
-975 MTVEEFKA
+975 
-983 YLNQKYNSGTPVTI
+983 GTPVI
-997 YYKLATPLNLELTGE
+997 VYYKLATPKSLELTEE
-1012 QKTVK
+1012 QKTV
-1017 TKLTNMTLY
+1017 
-1026 QGVTNITNQSSYPA
+1026 
-1040 ILDLDYN
+1040 
-1047 IVPQIP
+1047 
-1053 SPDYPSEVETVGDN
+1053 
-1067 LNLLDID
+1067 
-1074 KTTYDL
+1074 
-1080 TINLQKEGEY
+1080 
-1090 LKGNNVNNIRIG
+1090 
-1102 TFNDSRPQIEEQ
+1102 
-1114 LKSGSYTISYEIEAN
+1114 
-1129 SNVTL
+1129 
-1134 QNLFF
+1134 
-1139 CVIFE
+1139 
-1144 DDTQENIASGKSYS
+1144 
-1158 LEKGTKQK
+1158 
-1166 VFWTLNV
+1166 
-1173 QKNFKKMG
+1173 
-1181 IVSYLSNSCDVIVSK
+1181 
-1196 VKIEKGLIATPYSPY
+1196 
-1211 RMGSVKIDIVNKN
+1211 
-1224 YLTKAQQQTKT
+1224 
-1235 FNNVNF
+1235 
-1241 EINENGEINIQ
+1241 
-1252 GLANASG
+1252 
-1259 EVTFELERPCKMS
+1259 
-1272 DLINNIVE
+1272 
-1280 LITEGTPVYSI
+1280 
-1291 GMRFLDGNARL
+1291 
-1302 FELIPGTKI
+1302 
-1311 VTLDLD
+1311 
-1317 ESYIDKSI
+1317 
-1325 TAIQF
+1325 
-1330 YINNTADY
+1330 
-1338 NLVIKPGIYAE
+1338 
-1349 FQTEFT
+1349 
-1355 PHQSQ
+1355 
-1360 IAIMPIQQEML
+1360 
-1371 TGDYVADVEH
+1371 
-1381 HEWKKSILT
+1381 
-1390 GEEELSSNFNI
+1390 
-1401 NGSIFFGAF
+1401 
-1410 ISDKDTNN
+1410 
-1418 GEMVCNNYLY
+1418 
-1428 QPNKTWQQI
+1428 
-1437 SNYGFCGQK
+1437 
-1446 GSNNVFIR
+1446 
-1454 DDRFTTKTDFLNY
+1454 
-1467 LKQQYEAGTPV
+1467 
-1478 TISYKLATP
+1478 
-1487 VNLELIEEQK
+1487 
-1497 TIKNTLINAYE
+1497 KNTLINAYE

-1517 DLPLLKVYT
+1517 DLSLLKVYT

-1556 DYTQGYFKT
+1556 DYTQGYFET

-1589 TTDLYFTVSYKNNGE
+1589 TTDLYFTVSYKSNGE

-1657 VALVKGRFAADYQSS
+1657 VALVKERFAADYQSP

-1677 YPTATQKNIFNYN
+1677 YPTVTQKNIFNYN
-1690 DIYYIKNQNTTL
+1690 DIYYIKNQNATL

-1749 KVYTMDKETGKTLEQ
+1749 KIYTMDKETGKTLEQ
-1764 IVTENGVFTAPS
+1764 IVTKNGVFTAPS

-1781 KAEFILDDSVAD
+1781 KAEFVLDDSVAD

-1804 SGEQVTEAETYT
+1804 SGEQVSEAETYT
-1816 VNNTDLTLEQPLRGI
+1816 ANSTDLTLEQPLRGI
-1831 ENYRDLACLESPN
+1831 GDYRDLACLESPN

-1853 IVKGSTTYTLSQ
+1853 IVKGSTTYSLSQ

-1927 YPYVNEPSI
+1927 YPYVNEPSV
-1936 IRYIG
+1936 IRHIS
-1941 EVVLTGDEEW
+1941 E
-1951 SRDLFNKYAF
+1951 
-1961 VLQNIRI
+1961 RI
-1968 LDCMLPIWGKSN
+1968 LDGSPGHSFLSKHSTIYTSERGFYSLQLPNATEK
-1980 IQICSHFKVGTPGYD
+1980 GYS
-1995 TENTNCFSIN
+1995 T
-2005 NGGVLVFQYEISRT
+2005 
-2019 TEEWKAY
+2019 
-2026 LKQQYEAGTPVIVN
+2026 VN
-2040 YVLANPTVEQL
+2040 YGICNYLTYIKGTAAQAIYKTGLWWEGGNTHINYASIPFTTLNKANQWLTDLNNKGNPLTIEYVLNNPIVEPL

-2065 EGISNVFTNNSMPAN
+2065 EGISNVFANNSMPAN

-2100 LKCWNGNVM
+2100 LKCWNSNAI

-2115 NYIDIPKETDKIF
+2115 NYIDIPKETDKVF

-2147 YGEDKPGN
+2147 YEEDKPGN
-2155 KGNPQVAITVDDT
+2155 KGNPQVAITVDNT

-2180 DTATLSNVRF
+2180 DTATLSNVKF

-2220 ATTYQ
+2220 AITYQ
-2225 IRVEATNVNGITGGI
+2225 IRVETTNVNGITGGI

>member
-19 ATQNHVVTFLAIGG
+19 ATQNHVITFLAIGG

-45 NQTGETVYDN
+45 NQTGKTVYDN

-357 ANSMTIDT
+357 ANSMTINT

-372 VDVYGNQYQKTQE
+372 VDVYGNQYQ
-385 GSKKSASGEEIYLTD
+385 
-400 VDAEK
+400 
-405 PGTITKINGNQYQA
+405 A
-419 TREGYNKIDLSSI
+419 TREGYNLLDTSNVEEKEYDGIRVTRNSDGSI
-432 STEVTG
+432 KFKGTATKDFAFTYSFEKVL
-438 IKASYD
+438 
-444 NETGYITFN
+444 N
-453 GTPTANYP
+453 GTYQESMQVIGT
-461 RFFSLDITDML
+461 I
-472 NDGEKWTI
+472 NDSTGFISSTI
-480 WQEKAPSGTDK
+480 WNGGTNVFGDLMLK
-491 EILLQVIERKSTE
+491 SNSTQIL
-504 NIHYYS
+504 
-510 SASSGNKTSFTVD
+510 NKTFAENTNITHAMFYVATGAVLD
-523 KTQYSYYLNLLGGT
+523 CT
-537 IANIGTLT
+537 IYPL
-545 NYKNRYMLYKGT
+545 LYKFDGT
-557 EDKPYEQYGAS
+557 TKPYEQYGAM
-568 PSPDYPSK
+568 PSP
-576 VETVGSNVNDFDLIS
+576 G
-591 YYNTA
+591 
-596 PVVNATKQLLNNGI
+596 
-610 KLNFEAKADA
+610 
-620 YIGTVLNEGETLNE
+620 
-634 NWRSGCVAVEP
+634 
-645 NATYTIQVSSA
+645 
-656 PKCYIS
+656 
-662 YLDENY
+662 
-668 KAIRGFAQFFGNVTF
+668 
-683 TTDAHTHY
+683 
-691 FYLRFGYSN
+691 
-700 RTSDL
+700 
-705 TSYEFTNIKVEKGS
+705 
-719 VATPY
+719 
-724 SPYNQGS
+724 
-731 VEVKVINKNWLTN
+731 
-744 FENINNTN
+744 
-752 SGITMVGNKDNVK
+752 
-765 VTGTATKDW
+765 
-774 VSSNYA
+774 
-780 ELGNLQA
+780 
-787 GNYIF
+787 
-792 SYSSEQ
+792 
-798 GLRYKI
+798 
-804 WIYNSEKSAI
+804 
-814 IYNLGLNQ
+814 
-822 KISVP
+822 
-827 KNYKKLFFRIILENL
+827 
-842 TAGQIVNDTAY
+842 
-853 FQIEKGSTSTD
+853 
-864 IVKHQS
+864 
-870 QTAIMPIQ
+870 
-878 QEMLTGDYIRSVEHH
+878 
-893 EWKKLVLMGDNVS
+893 
-906 GRWTVDGGNEYRF
+906 
-919 VIAVDNMLPASSI
+919 
-932 TEKTNIICNTLKT
+932 
-945 VSVLDTYNKIEGI
+945 
-958 AGDKNS
+958 
-964 NILIYIEECKD
+964 
-975 MTVEEFKA
+975 
-983 YLNQKYNSGTPVTI
+983 
-997 YYKLATPLNLELTGE
+997 
-1012 QKTVK
+1012 
-1017 TKLTNMTLY
+1017 
-1026 QGVTNITNQSSYPA
+1026 
-1040 ILDLDYN
+1040 
-1047 IVPQIP
+1047 
-1053 SPDYPSEVETVGDN
+1053 YPSEIETVGDN

-1114 LKSGSYTISYEIEAN
+1114 LKSGSYTTSYEIEAN

-1139 CVIFE
+1139 CVIYE
-1144 DDTQENIASGKSYS
+1144 DDTQENIASRKSYS

-1173 QKNFKKMG
+1173 QKNVKKMG

-1196 VKIEKGLIATPYSPY
+1196 VKIEKGSTATPYSPFG
-1211 RMGSVKIDIVNKN
+1211 MGSVEINVVNKN
-1224 YLTKAQQQTKT
+1224 LLDMSNAVGGTAGGITCTINKNGSYKFSGTATEIGINVWFLGGYNNEKT
-1235 FNNVNF
+1235 IFSIEPGTYYINGVFLFNKHSAV
-1241 EINENGEINIQ
+1241 
-1252 GLANASG
+1252 ANASVG
-1259 EVTFELERPCKMS
+1259 RIFTFTETQYVTGVRAINAAIGKTYNETIYPIIALS
-1272 DLINNIVE
+1272 DKTVE
-1280 LITEGTPVYSI
+1280 WV
-1291 GMRFLDGNARL
+1291 
-1302 FELIPGTKI
+1302 
-1311 VTLDLD
+1311 
-1317 ESYIDKSI
+1317 
-1325 TAIQF
+1325 Q
-1330 YINNTADY
+1330 
-1338 NLVIKPGIYAE
+1338 
-1349 FQTEFT
+1349 
-1355 PHQSQ
+1355 HQSQ
-1360 IAIMPIQQEML
+1360 TTIMPIQQEML
-1371 TGDYVADVEH
+1371 EGDYIANVEH
-1381 HEWKKSILT
+1381 HEWGKVILT
-1390 GEEELSSNFNI
+1390 GEEELGVNLDA
-1401 NGSIFFGAF
+1401 NGSIFFGSF
-1410 ISDKDTNN
+1410 ISDKDTDN
-1418 GEMVCNNYLY
+1418 GEMVCSNYLY
-1428 QPNKTWQQI
+1428 QSGKTWQQI
-1437 SNYGFCGQK
+1437 SNYRFCGQI

-1454 DDRFTTKTDFLNY
+1454 DDRFTNKTDFLNY

-1478 TISYKLATP
+1478 TVYYKLATP
-1487 VNLELIEEQK
+1487 VDLELTDEQK
-1497 TIKNTLINAYE
+1497 TVEDTLINAYE
-1508 PITNVYASD
+1508 PITNVYASN
-1517 DLPLLKVYT
+1517 DLSLLKVYT

-1534 PSKIYSSGDKKNQ
+1534 PSKINSSGDKKNQ

-1642 ARTIIQADVSVSVNN
+1642 ARTIIQADVSVSVSN
-1657 VALVKGRFAADYQSS
+1657 VALVKGRFAADYQSP

-1690 DIYYIKNQNTTL
+1690 DIYYIKNQNATL

-1749 KVYTMDKETGKTLEQ
+1749 KIYTMDKETGKTLEQ

-1781 KAEFILDDSVAD
+1781 KAEFVLDDSVAD

-1816 VNNTDLTLEQPLRGI
+1816 ANNTDLTLEQPLRGI
-1831 ENYRDLACLESPN
+1831 GDYRDLACLESPN

-1853 IVKGSTTYTLSQ
+1853 IVKGSTAYSLSQ

-1961 VLQNIRI
+1961 VLQNIHI
-1968 LDCMLPIWGKSN
+1968 LDCMLPIWEKSN
-1980 IQICSHFKVGTPGYD
+1980 IQICSHFKVGSPGYD
-1995 TENTNCFSIN
+1995 IVNTNCFSIN

-2065 EGISNVFTNNSMPAN
+2065 EGISNVFTNNNIPAN

-2155 KGNPQVAITVDDT
+2155 KGNPQVAITIDDT
-2168 TTTTITITANTI
+2168 TTTTITVTANTI
-2180 DTATLSNVRF
+2180 DTATLSNVKF

>member
-45 NQTGETVYDN
+45 NQTGKTVYDN

-257 WVRWDEG
+257 SVRWDEG

-306 MIADVM
+306 MIANVM

-372 VDVYGNQYQKTQE
+372 VDVYGNQYQ
-385 GSKKSASGEEIYLTD
+385 
-400 VDAEK
+400 
-405 PGTITKINGNQYQA
+405 A
-419 TREGYNKIDLSSI
+419 TREGYNLIDLSSI
-432 STEVTG
+432 STEVAG
-438 IKASYD
+438 IKALYD

-453 GTPTANYP
+453 GTPTQEYRNFY
-461 RFFSLDITDML
+461 SKNIDELLT
-472 NDGEKWTI
+472 DGETWTV
-480 WQEKAPSGTDK
+480 WQEKAAT
-491 EILLQVIERKSTE
+491 EINHEIYLQVAAMGKNGVANMFYNSTNYERRM
-504 NIHYYS
+504 NH
-510 SASSGNKTSFTVD
+510 FTVD
-523 KTQYSYYLNLLGGT
+523 KTKYTYYTDLGGSE
-537 IANIGTLT
+537 IEKIGTLT

-568 PSPDYPSK
+568 PSPDYPSE
-576 VETVGSNVNDFDLIS
+576 VETVGSNVNEFDINTVSYGDLDTATGKKINDVTYVQHSDYIEVASNEIYIINFNNTLTKRVFFLDKDKNVIS
-591 YYNTA
+591 TN
-596 PVVNATKQLLNNGI
+596 I
-610 KLNFEAKADA
+610 
-620 YIGTVLNEGETLNE
+620 
-634 NWRSGCVAVEP
+634 
-645 NATYTIQVSSA
+645 VSTE
-656 PKCYIS
+656 IS
-662 YLDENY
+662 
-668 KAIRGFAQFFGNVTF
+668 KF
-683 TTDAHTHY
+683 TTSENVKY
-691 FYLRFGYSN
+691 FRVKIIGAFDNKTKL
-700 RTSDL
+700 
-705 TSYEFTNIKVEKGS
+705 EKGS
-719 VATPY
+719 IATPY

-731 VEVKVINKNWLTN
+731 VE
-744 FENINNTN
+744 
-752 SGITMVGNKDNVK
+752 
-765 VTGTATKDW
+765 
-774 VSSNYA
+774 
-780 ELGNLQA
+780 
-787 GNYIF
+787 
-792 SYSSEQ
+792 
-798 GLRYKI
+798 
-804 WIYNSEKSAI
+804 
-814 IYNLGLNQ
+814 
-822 KISVP
+822 
-827 KNYKKLFFRIILENL
+827 
-842 TAGQIVNDTAY
+842 
-853 FQIEKGSTSTD
+853 
-864 IVKHQS
+864 
-870 QTAIMPIQ
+870 
-878 QEMLTGDYIRSVEHH
+878 
-893 EWKKLVLMGDNVS
+893 
-906 GRWTVDGGNEYRF
+906 
-919 VIAVDNMLPASSI
+919 
-932 TEKTNIICNTLKT
+932 
-945 VSVLDTYNKIEGI
+945 
-958 AGDKNS
+958 
-964 NILIYIEECKD
+964 
-975 MTVEEFKA
+975 
-983 YLNQKYNSGTPVTI
+983 
-997 YYKLATPLNLELTGE
+997 
-1012 QKTVK
+1012 
-1017 TKLTNMTLY
+1017 
-1026 QGVTNITNQSSYPA
+1026 
-1040 ILDLDYN
+1040 
-1047 IVPQIP
+1047 
-1053 SPDYPSEVETVGDN
+1053 
-1067 LNLLDID
+1067 ID
-1074 KTTYDL
+1074 
-1080 TINLQKEGEY
+1080 
-1090 LKGNNVNNIRIG
+1090 V
-1102 TFNDSRPQIEEQ
+1102 
-1114 LKSGSYTISYEIEAN
+1114 
-1129 SNVTL
+1129 
-1134 QNLFF
+1134 
-1139 CVIFE
+1139 
-1144 DDTQENIASGKSYS
+1144 
-1158 LEKGTKQK
+1158 
-1166 VFWTLNV
+1166 
-1173 QKNFKKMG
+1173 
-1181 IVSYLSNSCDVIVSK
+1181 
-1196 VKIEKGLIATPYSPY
+1196 
-1211 RMGSVKIDIVNKN
+1211 VNKN

-1272 DLINNIVE
+1272 DLINKIVE
-1280 LITEGTPVYSI
+1280 LIVEGTPTATI
-1291 GMRFLDGNARL
+1291 GMRFLDGNTRL
-1302 FELIPGTKI
+1302 FELIPMSKT
-1311 VTLDLD
+1311 VTLNLD
-1317 ESYIDKSI
+1317 DNYINKNI

-1330 YINNTADY
+1330 YVNNTADY
-1338 NLVIKPGIYAE
+1338 NLIIKPGIYAE

-1360 IAIMPIQQEML
+1360 TAIMPVQQEML
-1371 TGDYVADVEH
+1371 EGDYIADVEH
-1381 HEWKKSILT
+1381 HEIGTYTFT
-1390 GEEELSSNFNI
+1390 GEETVSVLDNARFYVTSPNLKAGLNAKPSLCNISTYGSWASYGKKFNVSRNSCYFTIDNFDF
-1401 NGSIFFGAF
+1401 STAE
-1410 ISDKDTNN
+1410 
-1418 GEMVCNNYLY
+1418 EM
-1428 QPNKTWQQI
+1428 K
-1437 SNYGFCGQK
+1437 
-1446 GSNNVFIR
+1446 
-1454 DDRFTTKTDFLNY
+1454 NY
-1467 LKQQYEAGTPV
+1467 LKEQYEAGNPV
-1478 TISYKLATP
+1478 KIYYPLAEP
-1487 VNLELIEEQK
+1487 VDLELTSEQQAV
-1497 TIKNTLINAYE
+1497 KNTLINAYE

-1517 DLPLLKVYT
+1517 NLSLLKVYT

-1556 DYTQGYFKT
+1556 DYTQGYFET

-1584 IVNNT
+1584 IVSNT

-1642 ARTIIQADVSVSVNN
+1642 ARTIIQADVSVSVRN
-1657 VALVKGRFAADYQSS
+1657 VALVKGRFAADYQSP

-1690 DIYYIKNQNTTL
+1690 DIYYIKNQNATL

-1732 GNKYAISY
+1732 GHKYAISY

-1781 KAEFILDDSVAD
+1781 KAEFVLDDSVAD

-1816 VNNTDLTLEQPLRGI
+1816 ANNTDLTLEQPLRGI
-1831 ENYRDLACLESPN
+1831 GDYRDLACLESPN

-1853 IVKGSTTYTLSQ
+1853 IVKGSTTYSLSQ

-1951 SRDLFNKYAF
+1951 SKDLFNKYAF
-1961 VLQNIRI
+1961 ALQNIHI
-1968 LDCMLPIWGKSN
+1968 LDCMLPIWENSN
-1980 IQICSHFKVGTPGYD
+1980 IQICSHFKVGVPGYD
-1995 TENTNCFSIN
+1995 IGNINCFSIN
-2005 NGGVLVFQYEISRT
+2005 NGGVLIFQYEILRT

-2026 LKQQYEAGTPVIVN
+2026 LKQQYESGTPVTVN

-2051 SSDNILALQNLKTY
+2051 SSNNILALQNLKTY
-2065 EGISNVFTNNSMPAN
+2065 EGISNVFTNNSMPVN

-2109 PYFIHS
+2109 PYFTHS

-2136 IFDLKIENLGD
+2136 IFDLKIENLGG

-2180 DTATLSNVRF
+2180 DTATLSNVKF

>member
-19 ATQNHVVTFLAIGG
+19 ATQSHVITFLAIGG

-87 NNFSQASVPVPF
+87 NNFSPASVPVPF

-127 SYAQQENEILNS
+127 SYAQQENENLNS

-245 DDKEVDLREPDS
+245 DNKEVDLREPDS

-324 NISIVDGYKTDINDL
+324 NISIVNGYKTDINDL

-346 QIKKDSIDFGT
+346 QIKKDSIDFGM

-365 TEDMYLD
+365 TEDMFLD
-372 VDVYGNQYQKTQE
+372 VDVY
-385 GSKKSASGEEIYLTD
+385 
-400 VDAEK
+400 
-405 PGTITKINGNQYQA
+405 GNQYQA
-419 TREGYNKIDLSSI
+419 TREGYNQINLNPLIGKTETKNRITYKINEDCSI
-432 STEVTG
+432 TV
-438 IKASYD
+438 
-444 NETGYITFN
+444 N
-453 GTPTANYP
+453 GTPTKY
-461 RFFSLDITDML
+461 
-472 NDGEKWTI
+472 
-480 WQEKAPSGTDK
+480 
-491 EILLQVIERKSTE
+491 
-504 NIHYYS
+504 
-510 SASSGNKTSFTVD
+510 TSF
-523 KTQYSYYLNLLGGT
+523 NLLGMSLKAGT
-537 IANIGTLT
+537 YKFVDGLNSNNVFMQTLGDFPDTSQNHTFSLAEDGNATLYLVIST
-545 NYKNRYMLYKGT
+545 NAPTLNNVTLYPMIYAGT

-568 PSPDYPSK
+568 PSPSFPSEI
-576 VETVGSNVNDFDLIS
+576 ETVGSNKNELDIQNIIVGGLVNGNIVSNTIS
-591 YYNTA
+591 RLVTKEPIPVKSSTTYNINFNEYGEFKG
-596 PVVNATKQLLNNGI
+596 VRIGIHSLDSEGNFLKDSGWLNFSDTKQIIYTTAENCKSIRIVFSFSKTAQIVTSNTEYTEKIILDDFYNMKF
-610 KLNFEAKADA
+610 KL
-620 YIGTVLNEGETLNE
+620 
-634 NWRSGCVAVEP
+634 
-645 NATYTIQVSSA
+645 
-656 PKCYIS
+656 
-662 YLDENY
+662 
-668 KAIRGFAQFFGNVTF
+668 
-683 TTDAHTHY
+683 
-691 FYLRFGYSN
+691 
-700 RTSDL
+700 
-705 TSYEFTNIKVEKGS
+705 EKGS
-719 VATPY
+719 
-724 SPYNQGS
+724 
-731 VEVKVINKNWLTN
+731 
-744 FENINNTN
+744 
-752 SGITMVGNKDNVK
+752 
-765 VTGTATKDW
+765 
-774 VSSNYA
+774 
-780 ELGNLQA
+780 
-787 GNYIF
+787 
-792 SYSSEQ
+792 
-798 GLRYKI
+798 
-804 WIYNSEKSAI
+804 
-814 IYNLGLNQ
+814 
-822 KISVP
+822 
-827 KNYKKLFFRIILENL
+827 
-842 TAGQIVNDTAY
+842 
-853 FQIEKGSTSTD
+853 
-864 IVKHQS
+864 
-870 QTAIMPIQ
+870 
-878 QEMLTGDYIRSVEHH
+878 
-893 EWKKLVLMGDNVS
+893 
-906 GRWTVDGGNEYRF
+906 
-919 VIAVDNMLPASSI
+919 
-932 TEKTNIICNTLKT
+932 
-945 VSVLDTYNKIEGI
+945 
-958 AGDKNS
+958 
-964 NILIYIEECKD
+964 
-975 MTVEEFKA
+975 
-983 YLNQKYNSGTPVTI
+983 
-997 YYKLATPLNLELTGE
+997 
-1012 QKTVK
+1012 
-1017 TKLTNMTLY
+1017 
-1026 QGVTNITNQSSYPA
+1026 
-1040 ILDLDYN
+1040 
-1047 IVPQIP
+1047 
-1053 SPDYPSEVETVGDN
+1053 
-1067 LNLLDID
+1067 
-1074 KTTYDL
+1074 
-1080 TINLQKEGEY
+1080 
-1090 LKGNNVNNIRIG
+1090 
-1102 TFNDSRPQIEEQ
+1102 
-1114 LKSGSYTISYEIEAN
+1114 
-1129 SNVTL
+1129 
-1134 QNLFF
+1134 
-1139 CVIFE
+1139 
-1144 DDTQENIASGKSYS
+1144 
-1158 LEKGTKQK
+1158 
-1166 VFWTLNV
+1166 
-1173 QKNFKKMG
+1173 
-1181 IVSYLSNSCDVIVSK
+1181 
-1196 VKIEKGLIATPYSPY
+1196 IATPYSPY
-1211 RMGSVKIDIVNKN
+1211 GMGSVEIDVVNKN
-1224 YLTKAQQQTKT
+1224 LLVLD
-1235 FNNVNF
+1235 NVDEQNVSGMKYSCK
-1241 EINENGEINIQ
+1241 NGEIEVQ
-1252 GLANASG
+1252 GTA
-1259 EVTFELERPCKMS
+1259 T
-1272 DLINNIVE
+1272 
-1280 LITEGTPVYSI
+1280 T
-1291 GMRFLDGNARL
+1291 
-1302 FELIPGTKI
+1302 
-1311 VTLDLD
+1311 TLDLFFPCKIVGYNNICTLNASAD
-1317 ESYIDKSI
+1317 GEIDNNTCAIRMLKEGKNVTNANSFGNVYRALKKSQIVSI
-1325 TAIQF
+1325 TADMKREKYQ
-1330 YINNTADY
+1330 YICIHINKETTANFKLKVWLNWGADVADY
-1338 NLVIKPGIYAE
+1338 
-1349 FQTEFT
+1349 TRS
-1355 PHQSQ
+1355 QSQ
-1360 IAIMPIQQEML
+1360 TAIMPIQQEML

-1381 HEWKKSILT
+1381 HEWGKYALT
-1390 GEEELSSNFNI
+1390 GEEELGTNFDT
-1401 NGSIFFGAF
+1401 NGSIFFGSF
-1410 ISDKDTNN
+1410 ISNKDTDNE
-1418 GEMVCNNYLY
+1418 EMVCNNYLY
-1428 QPNKTWQQI
+1428 QSSKTWQQI
-1437 SNYGFCGQK
+1437 SNYGFCGQI

-1454 DDRFTTKTDFLNY
+1454 DDRFTNKTDFLNY

-1478 TISYKLATP
+1478 TIYYKLATP
-1487 VNLELIEEQK
+1487 LDLPLTEEQK
-1497 TIKNTLINAYE
+1497 TVKNTLINAYE
-1508 PITNVYASD
+1508 PTTNIYASD
-1517 DLPLLKVYT
+1517 DLSLLKVST

-1534 PSKIYSSGDKKNQ
+1534 PSKIYSSGDIENQ
-1547 LKDLGIINI
+1547 LEDLGIINI
-1556 DYTQGYFKT
+1556 DYTQGYFET

-1690 DIYYIKNQNTTL
+1690 DIYYIKNQNATL

-1749 KVYTMDKETGKTLEQ
+1749 KIYTMDKETGKTLEQ
-1764 IVTENGVFTAPS
+1764 ITTENGVFTAPS

-1781 KAEFILDDSVAD
+1781 KAEFILDDSVTD

-1816 VNNTDLTLEQPLRGI
+1816 ANGTDLTLEQPLRGI
-1831 ENYRDLACLESPN
+1831 GNYRDLACLESPN

-1853 IVKGSTTYTLSQ
+1853 IVKGSTTYSLSQ

-1887 MASGQFTTPDNCIR
+1887 MVSGQFTTPDNCIR

-1922 TAMVY
+1922 TVMVY

-1968 LDCMLPIWGKSN
+1968 LDCMLPIWKKSN

-2115 NYIDIPKETDKIF
+2115 NYIDIPKETDKVF

-2180 DTATLSNVRF
+2180 DTATLSNVKF

>member
-19 ATQNHVVTFLAIGG
+19 ATQNHVITFLAIGG

-45 NQTGETVYDN
+45 NQTGKTVYDN

-127 SYAQQENEILNS
+127 SYVQQENEILNS

-245 DDKEVDLREPDS
+245 DNKEVDLREPDS

-264 FNIKDDFTMRV
+264 FNIKNDFTMRV

-306 MIADVM
+306 MIADIM

-365 TEDMYLD
+365 TEDMFLD
-372 VDVYGNQYQKTQE
+372 IDVY
-385 GSKKSASGEEIYLTD
+385 
-400 VDAEK
+400 
-405 PGTITKINGNQYQA
+405 GNQYQA
-419 TREGYNKIDLSSI
+419 TREGYNLLNNTLQSQTKNGLK
-432 STEVTG
+432 VTVN
-438 IKASYD
+438 KDKSV
-444 NETGYITFN
+444 TVV
-453 GTPTANYP
+453 GTATANTNIV
-461 RFFSLDITDML
+461 FDVH
-472 NDGEKWTI
+472 NKTI
-480 WQEKAPSGTDK
+480 EAGTYTLKDCRTF
-491 EILLQVIERKSTE
+491 IESTE
-504 NIHYYS
+504 NNGWWSDGDTRTFTNTATLSNNGFFMFYS
-510 SASSGNKTSFTVD
+510 SGTVV
-523 KTQYSYYLNLLGGT
+523 NE
-537 IANIGTLT
+537 TL
-545 NYKNRYMLYKGT
+545 YPMLIKGS
-557 EDKPYEQYGAS
+557 ELKPYEQYGAM
-568 PSPDYPSK
+568 PSPDFPSEIK
-576 VETVGSNVNDFDLIS
+576 TVGQN
-591 YYNTA
+591 
-596 PVVNATKQLLNNGI
+596 
-610 KLNFEAKADA
+610 
-620 YIGTVLNEGETLNE
+620 
-634 NWRSGCVAVEP
+634 
-645 NATYTIQVSSA
+645 
-656 PKCYIS
+656 
-662 YLDENY
+662 
-668 KAIRGFAQFFGNVTF
+668 
-683 TTDAHTHY
+683 
-691 FYLRFGYSN
+691 
-700 RTSDL
+700 
-705 TSYEFTNIKVEKGS
+705 
-719 VATPY
+719 
-724 SPYNQGS
+724 GS
-731 VEVKVINKNWLTN
+731 VEIDVVNKNWFTN
-744 FENINNTN
+744 FENINDTD
-752 SGITMVGNKDNVK
+752 SGITMIGNKDNVK

-774 VSSNYA
+774 VKSNFV
-780 ELGNLQA
+780 ELENLQA

-792 SYSSEQ
+792 SYLSERR
-798 GLRYKI
+798 LRYKI

-814 IYNLGLNQ
+814 IYNLDLNH

-827 KNYKKLFFRIILENL
+827 QNYKKLFFKIVLEKM
-842 TAGQIVNDTAY
+842 TVGQIVNDTVH
-853 FQIEKGSTSTD
+853 FQIEKGSTSTN

-878 QEMLTGDYIRSVEHH
+878 QEMLE
-893 EWKKLVLMGDNVS
+893 
-906 GRWTVDGGNEYRF
+906 
-919 VIAVDNMLPASSI
+919 
-932 TEKTNIICNTLKT
+932 
-945 VSVLDTYNKIEGI
+945 
-958 AGDKNS
+958 
-964 NILIYIEECKD
+964 
-975 MTVEEFKA
+975 
-983 YLNQKYNSGTPVTI
+983 
-997 YYKLATPLNLELTGE
+997 
-1012 QKTVK
+1012 
-1017 TKLTNMTLY
+1017 
-1026 QGVTNITNQSSYPA
+1026 
-1040 ILDLDYN
+1040 
-1047 IVPQIP
+1047 
-1053 SPDYPSEVETVGDN
+1053 
-1067 LNLLDID
+1067 
-1074 KTTYDL
+1074 
-1080 TINLQKEGEY
+1080 
-1090 LKGNNVNNIRIG
+1090 
-1102 TFNDSRPQIEEQ
+1102 
-1114 LKSGSYTISYEIEAN
+1114 
-1129 SNVTL
+1129 
-1134 QNLFF
+1134 
-1139 CVIFE
+1139 
-1144 DDTQENIASGKSYS
+1144 
-1158 LEKGTKQK
+1158 
-1166 VFWTLNV
+1166 
-1173 QKNFKKMG
+1173 
-1181 IVSYLSNSCDVIVSK
+1181 
-1196 VKIEKGLIATPYSPY
+1196 
-1211 RMGSVKIDIVNKN
+1211 
-1224 YLTKAQQQTKT
+1224 
-1235 FNNVNF
+1235 
-1241 EINENGEINIQ
+1241 
-1252 GLANASG
+1252 
-1259 EVTFELERPCKMS
+1259 
-1272 DLINNIVE
+1272 
-1280 LITEGTPVYSI
+1280 
-1291 GMRFLDGNARL
+1291 
-1302 FELIPGTKI
+1302 
-1311 VTLDLD
+1311 
-1317 ESYIDKSI
+1317 
-1325 TAIQF
+1325 
-1330 YINNTADY
+1330 
-1338 NLVIKPGIYAE
+1338 
-1349 FQTEFT
+1349 
-1355 PHQSQ
+1355 
-1360 IAIMPIQQEML
+1360 
-1371 TGDYVADVEH
+1371 GDYVADVEH
-1381 HEWKKSILT
+1381 HEWGKLVLT
-1390 GEEELSSNFNI
+1390 GNENFVQAQNANKLNYFYLSSNLVKIKGKIISNMLKNI
-1401 NGSIFFGAF
+1401 ESGI
-1410 ISDKDTNN
+1410 IW
-1418 GEMVCNNYLY
+1418 
-1428 QPNKTWQQI
+1428 NKTSYDDIVSSASNSKTINIMLSDTTITTLQQ
-1437 SNYGFCGQK
+1437 FK
-1446 GSNNVFIR
+1446 E
-1454 DDRFTTKTDFLNY
+1454 K
-1467 LKQQYEAGTPV
+1467 LKELYNAGTP
-1478 TISYKLATP
+1478 IIIYYELAEP
-1487 VNLELIEEQK
+1487 IDLELTEEQK
-1497 TIKNTLINAYE
+1497 TVKNTLINAYE

-1517 DLPLLKVYT
+1517 DLSLVKVYT
-1526 TPIPSPKL
+1526 TPVPSPKL
-1534 PSKIYSSGDKKNQ
+1534 SSEIRSSGDKKNQ
-1547 LKDLGIINI
+1547 LEDLGVINI
-1556 DYTQGYFKT
+1556 DYNQGYFEI

-1589 TTDLYFTVSYKNNGE
+1589 TTDLYFTVSYKSNGE

-1642 ARTIIQADVSVSVNN
+1642 ARTIIQADVSVSVSN

-1690 DIYYIKNQNTTL
+1690 DIYYIKNQNATL
-1702 TFIQNGFSSEVVTTG
+1702 TFIQNGFSSEVVATG

-1749 KVYTMDKETGKTLEQ
+1749 KVYTMDKETGKTLKQ

-1781 KAEFILDDSVAD
+1781 KAEFVLDDSVAD

-1816 VNNTDLTLEQPLRGI
+1816 ANNTDLTLEQPLKGI
-1831 ENYRDLACLESPN
+1831 GNYRDLACLESPN

-1853 IVKGSTTYTLSQ
+1853 IVKGSTTYSLSQ

-1951 SRDLFNKYAF
+1951 NKDLFNKYAF
-1961 VLQNIRI
+1961 VLQNIHI

-1980 IQICSHFKVGTPGYD
+1980 IQICSHFKVGMPGYD
-1995 TENTNCFSIN
+1995 TGNTNCFSIN
-2005 NGGVLVFQYEISRT
+2005 NGGYLIFQYEILRT
-2019 TEEWKAY
+2019 TEEWKTY
-2026 LKQQYEAGTPVIVN
+2026 LKQQYETGTPVIVN

-2065 EGISNVFTNNSMPAN
+2065 EGISNVFTNNNMPAN

-2094 KNAYVT
+2094 KNAYIT

-2115 NYIDIPKETDKIF
+2115 NYIDIPKETDKVF

-2155 KGNPQVAITVDDT
+2155 KGNPQVAITIDDT
-2168 TTTTITITANTI
+2168 TTTTITVTANTI

-2208 STDTYTFTGLQP
+2208 STDTYIFTGLQP

>member
-127 SYAQQENEILNS
+127 SYAQQENENLNS

-357 ANSMTIDT
+357 ANSMTINT

-372 VDVYGNQYQKTQE
+372 VDVYGNQYQ
-385 GSKKSASGEEIYLTD
+385 
-400 VDAEK
+400 
-405 PGTITKINGNQYQA
+405 A
-419 TREGYNKIDLSSI
+419 TREGYNLLDTSNVEEKEYDGIRVTRNSDGSI
-432 STEVTG
+432 KFKGTATKDFAFTYSFEKVL
-438 IKASYD
+438 
-444 NETGYITFN
+444 N
-453 GTPTANYP
+453 GTYQESMQVIGT
-461 RFFSLDITDML
+461 I
-472 NDGEKWTI
+472 NDSTGFISSTI
-480 WQEKAPSGTDK
+480 WNGGTNVFGDLMLK
-491 EILLQVIERKSTE
+491 SNSTQIL
-504 NIHYYS
+504 
-510 SASSGNKTSFTVD
+510 NKTFAENTNITHAMFYVATGAVLD
-523 KTQYSYYLNLLGGT
+523 CT
-537 IANIGTLT
+537 IYPL
-545 NYKNRYMLYKGT
+545 LYKFDGT
-557 EDKPYEQYGAS
+557 TKPYEQYGAM
-568 PSPDYPSK
+568 PSP
-576 VETVGSNVNDFDLIS
+576 G
-591 YYNTA
+591 
-596 PVVNATKQLLNNGI
+596 
-610 KLNFEAKADA
+610 
-620 YIGTVLNEGETLNE
+620 
-634 NWRSGCVAVEP
+634 
-645 NATYTIQVSSA
+645 
-656 PKCYIS
+656 
-662 YLDENY
+662 
-668 KAIRGFAQFFGNVTF
+668 
-683 TTDAHTHY
+683 
-691 FYLRFGYSN
+691 
-700 RTSDL
+700 
-705 TSYEFTNIKVEKGS
+705 
-719 VATPY
+719 
-724 SPYNQGS
+724 
-731 VEVKVINKNWLTN
+731 
-744 FENINNTN
+744 
-752 SGITMVGNKDNVK
+752 
-765 VTGTATKDW
+765 
-774 VSSNYA
+774 
-780 ELGNLQA
+780 
-787 GNYIF
+787 
-792 SYSSEQ
+792 
-798 GLRYKI
+798 
-804 WIYNSEKSAI
+804 
-814 IYNLGLNQ
+814 
-822 KISVP
+822 
-827 KNYKKLFFRIILENL
+827 
-842 TAGQIVNDTAY
+842 
-853 FQIEKGSTSTD
+853 
-864 IVKHQS
+864 
-870 QTAIMPIQ
+870 
-878 QEMLTGDYIRSVEHH
+878 
-893 EWKKLVLMGDNVS
+893 
-906 GRWTVDGGNEYRF
+906 
-919 VIAVDNMLPASSI
+919 
-932 TEKTNIICNTLKT
+932 
-945 VSVLDTYNKIEGI
+945 
-958 AGDKNS
+958 
-964 NILIYIEECKD
+964 
-975 MTVEEFKA
+975 
-983 YLNQKYNSGTPVTI
+983 
-997 YYKLATPLNLELTGE
+997 
-1012 QKTVK
+1012 
-1017 TKLTNMTLY
+1017 
-1026 QGVTNITNQSSYPA
+1026 
-1040 ILDLDYN
+1040 
-1047 IVPQIP
+1047 
-1053 SPDYPSEVETVGDN
+1053 YPSEIETVGDN

-1114 LKSGSYTISYEIEAN
+1114 LKSGSYTTSYEIEAN

-1139 CVIFE
+1139 CVIYE

-1173 QKNFKKMG
+1173 QKNVKKMG

-1196 VKIEKGLIATPYSPY
+1196 VKIEKGSIATPYSPY
-1211 RMGSVKIDIVNKN
+1211 GMGSVEIDVVNSN
-1224 YLTKAQQQTKT
+1224 L
-1235 FNNVNF
+1235 VNF
-1241 EINENGEINIQ
+1241 
-1252 GLANASG
+1252 ANAVQSPLVTVNTDGTITINGKGGFSLKFESFLVKANTKYYMKWELVSG
-1259 EVTFELERPCKMS
+1259 SIEGIGM
-1272 DLINNIVE
+1272 NNIFTNPLTSKWLEKDTFIESSVSE
-1280 LITEGTPVYSI
+1280 DKQISSSWAHA
-1291 GMRFLDGNARL
+1291 NAV
-1302 FELIPGTKI
+1302 FTNAKI
-1311 VTLDLD
+1311 KMWI
-1317 ESYIDKSI
+1317 SKSQSDF
-1325 TAIQF
+1325 A
-1330 YINNTADY
+1330 
-1338 NLVIKPGIYAE
+1338 
-1349 FQTEFT
+1349 

-1360 IAIMPIQQEML
+1360 TAIMPIQQEML

-1381 HEWKKSILT
+1381 HEWGKVVFT
-1390 GEEELSSNFNI
+1390 GEENWNMLYGTGLFHVTNLIRVKDI
-1401 NGSIFFGAF
+1401 NSRT
-1410 ISDKDTNN
+1410 S
-1418 GEMVCNNYLY
+1418 
-1428 QPNKTWQQI
+1428 I
-1437 SNYGFCGQK
+1437 SNYFKYNIANNGIYTNLKDGEFAVQYYEGNTTLYIKYLSISTVEEFKAYLNQK
-1446 GSNNVFIR
+1446 YNSGN
-1454 DDRFTTKTDFLNY
+1454 
-1467 LKQQYEAGTPV
+1467 PV
-1478 TISYKLATP
+1478 TVCYKLATP
-1487 VNLELIEEQK
+1487 VNLELTEEQK
-1497 TIKNTLINAYE
+1497 TVEDTLINAYE

-1517 DLPLLKVYT
+1517 DLSLLKVYT
-1526 TPIPSPKL
+1526 TPMPSPKL
-1534 PSKIYSSGDKKNQ
+1534 PSKINSSGDKKNQ

-1589 TTDLYFTVSYKNNGE
+1589 TTDLYFTVSYKSNGE

-1626 IVPADIPAN
+1626 IVPGDIPAN

-1642 ARTIIQADVSVSVNN
+1642 ARTIIQADVSVSVSN
-1657 VALVKGRFAADYQSS
+1657 VALVKGRFAADYQSP

-1690 DIYYIKNQNTTL
+1690 DIYYIKNQNATL

-1749 KVYTMDKETGKTLEQ
+1749 KIYTMDKETGKTLEQ

-1781 KAEFILDDSVAD
+1781 KAEFVLDDSVAD

-1816 VNNTDLTLEQPLRGI
+1816 ANNTDLTLEQPLRGI
-1831 ENYRDLACLESPN
+1831 GDYRDLACLESPN

-1853 IVKGSTTYTLSQ
+1853 IVKGSTAYSLSQ

-1961 VLQNIRI
+1961 VLQNIHI
-1968 LDCMLPIWGKSN
+1968 LDCMLPIWEKSN
-1980 IQICSHFKVGTPGYD
+1980 IQICSHFKVGSPGYD
-1995 TENTNCFSIN
+1995 IVNTNCFSIN
-2005 NGGVLVFQYEISRT
+2005 NGGVLVFQYEILKT
-2019 TEEWKAY
+2019 VEEWKAY
-2026 LKQQYEAGTPVIVN
+2026 LKQQYEAGTPVTVN

-2051 SSDNILALQNLKTY
+2051 SSNNILALQNLKTY
-2065 EGISNVFTNNSMPAN
+2065 EGISNVFTNNNIPAN

-2155 KGNPQVAITVDDT
+2155 KGNPQVAITIDDT
-2168 TTTTITITANTI
+2168 TTTTITVTANTI
-2180 DTATLSNVRF
+2180 DTATLSNVKF

>member
-45 NQTGETVYDN
+45 NQTGKTVYDN

-194 TGLLYFTVRYSQPAS
+194 TGLLYFTVRYSQPVS

-245 DDKEVDLREPDS
+245 DNKEVDLREPDS

-306 MIADVM
+306 MIANVM

-346 QIKKDSIDFGT
+346 QIKKDSIGFGT

-365 TEDMYLD
+365 TEDMFLD
-372 VDVYGNQYQKTQE
+372 IDVY
-385 GSKKSASGEEIYLTD
+385 
-400 VDAEK
+400 
-405 PGTITKINGNQYQA
+405 GNQYQA
-419 TREGYNKIDLSSI
+419 TREGYNLYDVNTLIVNQ
-432 STEVTG
+432 ENVTV
-438 IKASYD
+438 KK
-444 NETGYITFN
+444 NETGYIIKSGDTVTPSKIGRAVIETTSLFDISKNYTFSCDITLN
-453 GTPTANYP
+453 KAGKSEAGWVGLENTIQKDITANQKEHVVIRINNQVGTYLTLGLYT
-461 RFFSLDITDML
+461 SNCVMTVENIQLV
-472 NDGEKWTI
+472 E
-480 WQEKAPSGTDK
+480 GTDDK
-491 EILLQVIERKSTE
+491 E
-504 NIHYYS
+504 
-510 SASSGNKTSFTVD
+510 
-523 KTQYSYYLNLLGGT
+523 
-537 IANIGTLT
+537 
-545 NYKNRYMLYKGT
+545 
-557 EDKPYEQYGAS
+557 YEQYGVS
-568 PSPDYPSK
+568 PSPDYPSEI
-576 VETVGSNVNDFDLIS
+576 ETVGSNVN
-591 YYNTA
+591 
-596 PVVNATKQLLNNGI
+596 
-610 KLNFEAKADA
+610 
-620 YIGTVLNEGETLNE
+620 
-634 NWRSGCVAVEP
+634 
-645 NATYTIQVSSA
+645 
-656 PKCYIS
+656 
-662 YLDENY
+662 YLDESTVESKFLNSETG
-668 KAIRGFAQFFGNVTF
+668 K
-683 TTDAHTHY
+683 
-691 FYLRFGYSN
+691 
-700 RTSDL
+700 TSDNASWRCTDFIEIL
-705 TSYEFTNIKVEKGS
+705 SKQYNFSWESDSEYFQATVCYYDKNKTFIYGNEYGLFKIYSKTFEIPDGANYMKVAYSIIVNGKPVTRDKIKLEIGNKR
-719 VATPY
+719 TLY
-724 SPYNQGS
+724 SPYMCGS
-731 VEVKVINKNWLTN
+731 VEIDVVNKNFYKASEKWFNNIGGVGLTVSERSN
-744 FENINNTN
+744 KECTLTTTQRAYTWFGSNQPGGSQEYRTKVKENTKYTFSI
-752 SGITMVGNKDNVK
+752 KAELLK
-765 VTGTATKDW
+765 GTAGIGLFIFFDRNLTSEYFEEKHKDY
-774 VSSNYA
+774 SSNITFVTP
-780 ELGNLQA
+780 A
-787 GNYIF
+787 GTNYIHF
-792 SYSSEQ
+792 
-798 GLRYKI
+798 RI
-804 WIYNSEKSAI
+804 DIYNA
-814 IYNLGLNQ
+814 N
-822 KISVP
+822 
-827 KNYKKLFFRIILENL
+827 
-842 TAGQIVNDTAY
+842 TAY
-853 FQIEKGSTSTD
+853 RISEIKIEAEDGTD
-864 IVKHQS
+864 KYEKHQS

-878 QEMLTGDYIRSVEHH
+878 QEMLSGDYIAGVKHH
-893 EWKKLVLMGDNVS
+893 EWKKIIIDTSKLIEEV
-906 GRWTVDGGNEYRF
+906 TNE
-919 VIAVDNMLPASSI
+919 
-932 TEKTNIICNTLKT
+932 
-945 VSVLDTYNKIEGI
+945 EGKKRYKYWS
-958 AGDKNS
+958 DKNIKKSDITNNVAYS
-964 NILIYIEECKD
+964 NMFKLISDGQTYWNIKGFTIVNNTIYIYDEGELLA
-975 MTVEEFKA
+975 EFISKIA
-983 YLNQKYNSGTPVTI
+983 DKQLVFYAQ
-997 YYKLATPLNLELTGE
+997 LATPVDLELTDE
-1012 QKTVK
+1012 QKTV
-1017 TKLTNMTLY
+1017 
-1026 QGVTNITNQSSYPA
+1026 
-1040 ILDLDYN
+1040 
-1047 IVPQIP
+1047 
-1053 SPDYPSEVETVGDN
+1053 
-1067 LNLLDID
+1067 
-1074 KTTYDL
+1074 
-1080 TINLQKEGEY
+1080 
-1090 LKGNNVNNIRIG
+1090 
-1102 TFNDSRPQIEEQ
+1102 
-1114 LKSGSYTISYEIEAN
+1114 
-1129 SNVTL
+1129 
-1134 QNLFF
+1134 
-1139 CVIFE
+1139 
-1144 DDTQENIASGKSYS
+1144 
-1158 LEKGTKQK
+1158 
-1166 VFWTLNV
+1166 
-1173 QKNFKKMG
+1173 
-1181 IVSYLSNSCDVIVSK
+1181 
-1196 VKIEKGLIATPYSPY
+1196 
-1211 RMGSVKIDIVNKN
+1211 
-1224 YLTKAQQQTKT
+1224 
-1235 FNNVNF
+1235 
-1241 EINENGEINIQ
+1241 
-1252 GLANASG
+1252 
-1259 EVTFELERPCKMS
+1259 
-1272 DLINNIVE
+1272 
-1280 LITEGTPVYSI
+1280 
-1291 GMRFLDGNARL
+1291 
-1302 FELIPGTKI
+1302 
-1311 VTLDLD
+1311 
-1317 ESYIDKSI
+1317 
-1325 TAIQF
+1325 
-1330 YINNTADY
+1330 
-1338 NLVIKPGIYAE
+1338 
-1349 FQTEFT
+1349 
-1355 PHQSQ
+1355 
-1360 IAIMPIQQEML
+1360 
-1371 TGDYVADVEH
+1371 
-1381 HEWKKSILT
+1381 
-1390 GEEELSSNFNI
+1390 
-1401 NGSIFFGAF
+1401 
-1410 ISDKDTNN
+1410 
-1418 GEMVCNNYLY
+1418 
-1428 QPNKTWQQI
+1428 
-1437 SNYGFCGQK
+1437 
-1446 GSNNVFIR
+1446 
-1454 DDRFTTKTDFLNY
+1454 
-1467 LKQQYEAGTPV
+1467 
-1478 TISYKLATP
+1478 
-1487 VNLELIEEQK
+1487 
-1497 TIKNTLINAYE
+1497 KNTLINAYE

-1517 DLPLLKVYT
+1517 DLSLVKVYT

-1589 TTDLYFTVSYKNNGE
+1589 TTDLYFTVSYKSNGE

-1642 ARTIIQADVSVSVNN
+1642 ARTIIQADVSVSVRN
-1657 VALVKGRFAADYQSS
+1657 VALVKGRFATDYQSP

-1690 DIYYIKNQNTTL
+1690 DIYYIKNQNATL

-1749 KVYTMDKETGKTLEQ
+1749 KVYTMDKETGKTLKQ

-1781 KAEFILDDSVAD
+1781 KAEFILDDSVSD

-1816 VNNTDLTLEQPLRGI
+1816 ANSIDLTLEQPLRGI
-1831 ENYRDLACLESPN
+1831 GNYRDLACLESPN

-1853 IVKGSTTYTLSQ
+1853 IVKGSTTYSLSQ

-1936 IRYIG
+1936 IRYISERKLDG
-1941 EVVLTGDEEW
+1941 SVNSRFLSKHPTIHTSERGFYQFNLPNAITKGYGTTNYGICNYLT
-1951 SRDLFNKYAF
+1951 Y
-1961 VLQNIRI
+1961 
-1968 LDCMLPIWGKSN
+1968 
-1980 IQICSHFKVGTPGYD
+1980 TPGIAAQAID
-1995 TENTNCFSIN
+1995 KTALWWEGGNTHMNYASIPFTTLGEANQWLTDLN
-2005 NGGVLVFQYEISRT
+2005 NKGNPLTIE
-2019 TEEWKAY
+2019 
-2026 LKQQYEAGTPVIVN
+2026 
-2040 YVLANPTVEQL
+2040 YVLNNPIVEPL

-2065 EGISNVFTNNSMPAN
+2065 EGISNVFTNNNMPAN

-2168 TTTTITITANTI
+2168 TTTTITITSNTI
-2180 DTATLSNVRF
+2180 DTATLSNVKF

-2195 ATWDAEIPLDGLS
+2195 VTWDAEIPLDGLS
-2208 STDTYTFTGLQP
+2208 STDTYTFIGLQP